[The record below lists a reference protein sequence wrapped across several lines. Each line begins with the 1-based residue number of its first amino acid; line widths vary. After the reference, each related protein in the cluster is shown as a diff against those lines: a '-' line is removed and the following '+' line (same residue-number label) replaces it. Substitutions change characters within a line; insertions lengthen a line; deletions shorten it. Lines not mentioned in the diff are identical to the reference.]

1 MKSSFVFGQKIG
13 KWFSK
18 HQTTIYTISG
28 IALMVTGTVLAVK
41 SKPEADEDIAVAEE
55 NAVEPLKVT
64 DKVKVCWKRYVPAA
78 CAITSGTG
86 FLLASNIK
94 SVRVNAAL
102 LAASTMNENVIKG
115 YKKYISS
122 LGEEAV
128 AKFNE
133 TFMNDRFDETP
144 FDPDYYDKSVE
155 VIPSEDELMLC
166 FDAVTGRYFES
177 NRGRIEAAV
186 NRINK
191 QIMKDE
197 VATVND
203 FYYELGLESAS
214 GLGLLGWAFE
224 FGDPEEL
231 CVTFGTRMGPNDK
244 PALMMTYDVDNVR

>member
-1 MKSSFVFGQKIG
+1 
-13 KWFSK
+13 
-18 HQTTIYTISG
+18 
-28 IALMVTGTVLAVK
+28 
-41 SKPEADEDIAVAEE
+41 
-55 NAVEPLKVT
+55 
-64 DKVKVCWKRYVPAA
+64 
-78 CAITSGTG
+78 
-86 FLLASNIK
+86 
-94 SVRVNAAL
+94 
-102 LAASTMNENVIKG
+102 
-115 YKKYISS
+115 
-122 LGEEAV
+122 
-128 AKFNE
+128 
-133 TFMNDRFDETP
+133 MNDRFDETP

-203 FYYELGLESAS
+203 FYYELGLEPAS
-214 GLGLLGWAFE
+214 GLGLLGWTFE